1 MAVVQ
6 FRRKTNSGSE
16 DAEAGALQGA
26 RPRALLRRIAREPLT
41 HFFLVGLLVFV
52 SAQSWRHF
60 HSPRRIVITPAIA
73 QDLATKY
80 QLQFGAPPSRA
91 KLDQLVSDYVDE
103 EVLYREG
110 MAQGL
115 DRGDEI
121 VRRRVAQKAQF
132 LMQDLAPPPE
142 PTEAQLQA
150 WYRDHLT
157 QYSTPA
163 QVTFTHLYFS
173 PDRGGDA
180 AARRR
185 AQGALARLDAG
196 ASPDQVGADPFPDL
210 DTYAN
215 LSAEGA
221 ARVFGRTELSSQL
234 MSAPL
239 GRWSGPYRSA
249 YGWHLVRATARSDAV
264 VKPFATVRDQVHGDF
279 LETAQHEANAK
290 SFSALRARYQVV
302 RNDQRARP

>member
-1 MAVVQ
+1 VAVVQ
-6 FRRKTNSGSE
+6 FRKKPPAPP
-16 DAEAGALQGA
+16 DAEAASAKRSGAL
-26 RPRALLRRIAREPLT
+26 ALAGRIAREPLT

-52 SAQSWRHF
+52 AAQSWRHL
-60 HSPRRIVITPAIA
+60 HSPRRIVVTPAIA

-80 QLQFGAPPSRA
+80 QLQFGSAPTAA

-132 LMQDLAPPPE
+132 LMQDLAPPAE
-142 PTEAQLQA
+142 PTDAELQA
-150 WYRDHLT
+150 WYRDHLAD
-157 QYSTPA
+157 YSTPA

-180 AARRR
+180 AAHAR
-185 AQGALARLDAG
+185 AQAALAKLQAG
-196 ASPDQVGADPFPDL
+196 ASPDAVGADPFPDL

-221 ARVFGRTELSSQL
+221 ARVFGRTDLSERL
-234 MSAPL
+234 MTAPL

-249 YGWHLVRATARSDAV
+249 YGWHLVRAAARSETM
-264 VKPFATVRDQVHGDF
+264 VKPFSTVSDQVHGDF
-279 LETAQHEANAK
+279 LQAAQHRANVK
-290 SFSALRARYQVV
+290 SFAALKARYQVI
-302 RNDQRARP
+302 REDQRARP